1 MSFTQGAP
9 LPDIKETTTQAQA
22 APDYYTNYLRD
33 LSSAGTGAL
42 TRTAAEGVAGLDP
55 LQTQGYQSVSTAAG
69 AYQPG
74 LSSAATTAQ
83 GAGGVSASDIQNFMN
98 PYTSGVVNEMARLS
112 GENVQRNLLPSL
124 KAAFVGTGGLGSR
137 RYAGATGQTL
147 ADVSAGLLGQ
157 QTGALQAGYKGAL
170 DAALREAEL
179 QNQSART
186 QAEIAKMEQELGLT
200 GSKAMMDAGQKM
212 QEYEQAKLDYPLKT
226 ATQVSNLMRGYTMP
240 TTQTTTFTGPRAGAY
255 QQSDLMNLTGL
266 LGLIGGA
273 ATGTAGDRI
282 ANLIKGIFKPN
293 PQTGGTDV
301 DWTKFYEELRK
312 MYPGDTSDGATDDTG
327 LGLTGGSYD
336 PTDQGDTDDT
346 GLGLTGGTGG

>member
-1 MSFTQGAP
+1 MSFTQGSP
-9 LPDIKETTTQAQA
+9 LPDIKETTTQEQT

-33 LSSAGTGAL
+33 LSSAGTTAL
-42 TRTAAEGVAGLDP
+42 SRTADQGVAGLDP
-55 LQTQGYQSVSTAAG
+55 LQTQAYADVTTAAG
-69 AYQPG
+69 AYKPG

-83 GAGGVSASDIQNFMN
+83 GAGGISASDIQNFMN
-98 PYTSGVVNEMARLS
+98 PYTSGVVDEMARLS
-112 GENVQRNLLPSL
+112 GENVQRSLLPSL

-186 QAEIAKMEQELGLT
+186 QADIARMEQELGLQ
-200 GSKAMMDAGQKM
+200 GVSAMSKMGADRQA
-212 QEYEQAKLDYPLKT
+212 YEQAKLDYPLSQ
-226 ATQVSNLMRGYTMP
+226 ATKVSGLMRGYTMP
-240 TTQTTTFTGPRAGAY
+240 TTQTTTFVGPKAGMY
-255 QQSDLMNLTGL
+255 QQSDLMNLTSL

-273 ATGTAGDRI
+273 AAGTAGDRI
-282 ANLIKGIFKPN
+282 GNLIRGIFSTN

-301 DWTKFYEELRK
+301 DWTKFYEELRN
-312 MYPGDTSDGATDDTG
+312 MYPQATPSDGDSADTG
-327 LGLTGGSYD
+327 LGLTEPSE
-336 PTDQGDTDDT
+336 DDS
-346 GLGLTGGTGG
+346 LSGGTGG